1 MCQIPLLLVSQM
13 LSQLYRNLF
22 KSSPNHSEKFGADQI
37 DLKISEMEQKISRL
51 EEQNEELRK
60 QLEYNRNKE
69 AALQKVLCNYD
80 NLLKKIITE
89 RNCKPQDD
97 STFHLA
103 NLEAAF
109 YDLLRKYEK
118 AKVVVHDFQQNE
130 TALKKQVI
138 EYEDILENLRAKFVA
153 YKSLSGKKIEKTGQL
168 SLKKTKSCDNSKTK
182 KRLMTTI

>member
-1 MCQIPLLLVSQM
+1 M

-22 KSSPNHSEKFGADQI
+22 KNPQTQSEKSGADQI
-37 DLKISEMEQKISRL
+37 DLKVSEMEQKISRL

-80 NLLKKIITE
+80 NLLKKVIME
-89 RNCKPQDD
+89 RNNKTQDD
-97 STFHLA
+97 SSFHLT
-103 NLEAAF
+103 NLETAF

-118 AKVVVHDFQQNE
+118 AKLVVHDFQQNE

-138 EYEDILENLRAKFVA
+138 EYEDILENLRTKFVA
-153 YKSLSGKKIEKTGQL
+153 YKSVSDKKVTDTKHL
-168 SLKKTKSCDNSKTK
+168 PLKKTKSCDNSKTK